1 MLRPRPPFS
10 SFYFNNGGKFQQ
22 TWAAYRSL
30 RQVLRQRQSKSNPLY
45 SSSIGCL
52 TLQHA

>member
-1 MLRPRPPFS
+1 
-10 SFYFNNGGKFQQ
+10 
-22 TWAAYRSL
+22 L

-52 TLQHA
+52 TLQHAWPIIVLLIKYDWEWGHPFNHAYM